1 MGFLMLV
8 LLAGLPPLSVSAVI
22 DILLL
27 AFIIYY
33 ILQMLRGTQAP
44 QILLGMALLVALYYG
59 ARWGGLQTVEWLMD
73 QVLPFLVFAFIVLF
87 AVELRNGLAKIGRN
101 PFRTD
106 FSSLVVQQASEDIVM
121 AASQFSSQKTGALI
135 VLERDTGL
143 RTYTESGISLQAQLS
158 YDLLVAI
165 FQPRAP
171 LHDGAVIIRKD
182 KIVAAACF
190 LPLSVNPIF
199 GTELGTR
206 HRAAVGITEETDAVA
221 VVVSEE
227 TGSISLATAGSI
239 ELNLSAEKLAERLSQ
254 IFQQPVSRATPLAS
268 RAPTL
273 ERTPSAPTRST

>member
-8 LLAGLPPLSVSAVI
+8 LLAALPPLSVPAVI
-22 DILLL
+22 DVLLL

-33 ILQMLRGTQAP
+33 IMQMLKGTQAP
-44 QILLGMALLVALYYG
+44 QILLGMALLVTLYYG
-59 ARWGGLQTVEWLMD
+59 ARWGGLQTVEWLMN

-87 AVELRNGLAKIGRN
+87 AVEIRNGLAKIARN

-106 FSSLVVQQASEDIVM
+106 FSSLVVQHASEDIVM
-121 AASQFSSQKTGALI
+121 AASLFSSQNTGALI

-171 LHDGAVIIRKD
+171 LHDGAVIIRED

-227 TGSISLATAGSI
+227 TGSISLATGGAI
-239 ELNLSAEKLAERLSQ
+239 EINLSPEQLAERLSQ
-254 IFQQPVSRATPLAS
+254 IFHQPVSRATPVTS

-273 ERTPSAPTRST
+273 ERTPPAPTRSA

>member
-8 LLAGLPPLSVSAVI
+8 LLAALPPLSVSAVI

-33 ILQMLRGTQAP
+33 LLQMVKGTQAP
-44 QILLGMALLVALYYG
+44 QILLGMALLLALYYG

-73 QVLPFLVFAFIVLF
+73 HVLPFLVFAFIVLF
-87 AVELRNGLAKIGRN
+87 AAEIRNGLAKIGRN
-101 PFRTD
+101 PFRAD
-106 FSSLVVQQASEDIVM
+106 FSSLVVQHVSEDIVM

-171 LHDGAVIIRKD
+171 LHDGAVILRKD

-227 TGSISLATAGSI
+227 TGSISLATRGSI
-239 ELNLSAEKLAERLSQ
+239 ELNLSAEQLAERLSQ
-254 IFQQPVSRATPLAS
+254 IFQQPVSRATPVAP

-273 ERTPSAPTRST
+273 EGTPPAPTRNA

>member
-8 LLAGLPPLSVSAVI
+8 LLAALPPLSVSAVI

-59 ARWGGLQTVEWLMD
+59 ARWGGLQTVEWLMN

-87 AVELRNGLAKIGRN
+87 AIEIRNGLAKIGRN

-182 KIVAAACF
+182 KIVAAASF
-190 LPLSVNPIF
+190 LPLSVNPVF
-199 GTELGTR
+199 GTQLGTR

-221 VVVSEE
+221 IVVSEE
-227 TGSISLATAGSI
+227 SGNISLASAGSI
-239 ELNLSAEKLAERLSQ
+239 ELNLSAEQLAGRLSQ
-254 IFQQPVSRATPLAS
+254 IFRLPTSRAIPAAV
-268 RAPTL
+268 RAPAL
-273 ERTPSAPTRST
+273 ERTPAGRS

>member
-8 LLAGLPPLSVSAVI
+8 QLAALPSLSVSAVI

-33 ILQMLRGTQAP
+33 ILQMLKGTQAP

-59 ARWGGLQTVEWLMD
+59 ARWGELQTVAWLMD

-87 AVELRNGLAKIGRN
+87 AVEIRNALAKIGRN

-171 LHDGAVIIRKD
+171 LHDGAVILRKD

-199 GTELGTR
+199 GAELGTR

-227 TGSISLATAGSI
+227 TGSISLATGGSI
-239 ELNLSAEKLAERLSQ
+239 ELNLSAEQLAERLSQ

-268 RAPTL
+268 HAPTL
-273 ERTPSAPTRST
+273 ERTPSAPTRSA

>member
-8 LLAGLPPLSVSAVI
+8 QLAALPSLSVSAVI

-33 ILQMLRGTQAP
+33 ILQMLKGTQAP

-59 ARWGGLQTVEWLMD
+59 ARWGELQTVAWLMD

-87 AVELRNGLAKIGRN
+87 AVEIRNALAKIGRN

-171 LHDGAVIIRKD
+171 LHDGAVILRKD

-190 LPLSVNPIF
+190 LPLSVNPVF

-227 TGSISLATAGSI
+227 TGSISLATGGSI
-239 ELNLSAEKLAERLSQ
+239 ELNLSAEQLAERLSQ

-268 RAPTL
+268 HAPTL
-273 ERTPSAPTRST
+273 ERTPSAPTRSA